1 MAACSESS
9 LDNSQNSDFSFVWD
23 ETSHLYFHASSGFYY
38 DPNAKWYYSTRDGLY
53 YKYENGNYVLLHSD
67 SDDKSEI
74 YNSGVASFENSTL
87 EEPVI
92 KRVSFEDNENGAL
105 LNGVEAYANQCTG
118 NGQEEPIAGNSGCG
132 NMHSPENPPPPSEW
146 LEDTLIELYLS
157 GYSNQDVKV
166 TDDVTTPLQMDECE
180 KLELPSDGN
189 TDAYDLEEGEWFP
202 EDYHGI
208 TETSENVSEEGA
220 SWDEENWKAQYGQ
233 VIRYSEEPI
242 PLVPVMDL
250 WDWALV
256 KGSKKDGKGEVM
268 RLVGRLMRKSAKLH
282 PSMPSGGCLLRTAPI
297 CEVHH
302 DLVRVKTGQIYKLQ
316 SPSARFLASLSV
328 YDSSNPTKDWGFPE
342 LSLGRQLLPLSKSNR
357 KSESETVDEVS
368 VGNDLPLRDHV
379 LASDKSREYAYR
391 DRAAERRALHGG
403 FGVGPGQKNSIA
415 GPDDFPASTVSGSTE
430 EAAAEALNMSFGAGS
445 YARRILENMGWK
457 QGEALGKTTK
467 GLVEPIQAEGNIGNA
482 GLGWPRGRSKP
493 C

>member
-1 MAACSESS
+1 MAGCSESS
-9 LDNSQNSDFSFVWD
+9 LDNSQNNDFSFVRD

-38 DPNAKWYYSTRDGLY
+38 DPNAKWYYSTRDALY
-53 YKYENGNYVLLHSD
+53 YKYENGNYVLLHSN

-74 YNSGVASFENSTL
+74 YNSGVASFENLTL

-92 KRVSFEDNENGAL
+92 KRVSFENNENGAL
-105 LNGVEAYANQCTG
+105 LNGVEADANQCTG
-118 NGQEEPIAGNSGCG
+118 NGQEEPIVDNSGCS

-157 GYSNQDVKV
+157 GYSNQDIKV

-202 EDYHGI
+202 EDYHDI

-233 VIRYSEEPI
+233 VIQSSEEPI
-242 PLVPVMDL
+242 PRVPVTDL
-250 WDWALV
+250 WDWALL
-256 KGSKKDGKGEVM
+256 KGSKKDGKGEGT
-268 RLVGRLMRKSAKLH
+268 RLVSRLMRKSAKLH
-282 PSMPSGGCLLRTAPI
+282 PSMPSSGCLLRTAPI
-297 CEVHH
+297 W
-302 DLVRVKTGQIYKLQ
+302 QIYKLQ

-342 LSLGRQLLPLSKSNR
+342 LSLGRQLLPLSKSSR
-357 KSESETVDEVS
+357 KSESETVDE
-368 VGNDLPLRDHV
+368 
-379 LASDKSREYAYR
+379 SREYAYR

-415 GPDDFPASTVSGSTE
+415 GPDDFPTSTVSGSTE
-430 EAAAEALNMSFGAGS
+430 EAAAEALNMLFGAGS
-445 YARRILENMGWK
+445 YARRILEDMGWK
-457 QGEALGKTTK
+457 QGEALGKSTK

>member
-9 LDNSQNSDFSFVWD
+9 LDNSQNNDFSFVWD

-38 DPNAKWYYSTRDGLY
+38 DPNAKWYYSTRDALY

-67 SDDKSEI
+67 SDHKSET

-105 LNGVEAYANQCTG
+105 LNGVEADANQCTG

-157 GYSNQDVKV
+157 GYSNQDIKV

-202 EDYHGI
+202 EDYHDI

-233 VIRYSEEPI
+233 VIRSSEEPI
-242 PLVPVMDL
+242 PQVPVTDL

-256 KGSKKDGKGEVM
+256 KGSKKDGKGEGT
-268 RLVGRLMRKSAKLH
+268 RLV
-282 PSMPSGGCLLRTAPI
+282 
-297 CEVHH
+297 
-302 DLVRVKTGQIYKLQ
+302 GQIYKLQ

-342 LSLGRQLLPLSKSNR
+342 LSLGRQLLPLSKSSR

-379 LASDKSREYAYR
+379 STSDKSREYAYR

-403 FGVGPGQKNSIA
+403 FGVGPVQKNSIA
-415 GPDDFPASTVSGSTE
+415 GPDDFPTSTVSGSTE